1 MNRIIGNFY
10 SRIWGH
16 INPTLRQ
23 FIFVHLVQHLQMS
36 WTSFS
41 KPGFR
46 VDSAPIVRICNK
58 KILGLDLGHP
68 IAFLAYLEDRGS
80 HFSWWYL
87 KKPVLGF
94 LARSGNNGSDQCIL
108 PHGVSK
114 DISFGVFAFIISIVI
129 GPIKSSP
136 LATSLQALNPAKP

>member
-1 MNRIIGNFY
+1 MNWIIGNFY
-10 SRIWGH
+10 LCIWGH

-41 KPGFR
+41 KPSFG
-46 VDSAPIVRICNK
+46 VDLAPVVKICNR

-68 IAFLAYLEDRGS
+68 IAFLAYLEASGS
-80 HFSWWYL
+80 CFSWWYL
-87 KKPVLGF
+87 KKPILGF

-114 DISFGVFAFIISIVI
+114 DISSRASAFIISIMI
-129 GPIKSSP
+129 GPMKLRP
-136 LATSLQALNPAKP
+136 LATNLQALNPAKP